1 MIQDSTFRRVPLNMF
16 SQSFDHSSSSL
27 SLDPLTRNIEL
38 SQRSF
43 RSVSDFRKA
52 KQKGRKISMLSVY
65 DAVFAR
71 LAVEAGVNTI
81 LVGDSVAMALYGFE
95 STIHATVEMMAS
107 HSAAVRRAC
116 PSIFLV
122 ADLPFGSYRRGVKA
136 AMKAVETLARAGA
149 SAVKLEGV
157 AGNEKVIS
165 HIVESGIPVMG
176 HIGLTPQ
183 SVLAL
188 GGYKV
193 QGVTEEAA
201 ARLIE
206 DAKKL
211 EDLGAF
217 SLVLECV
224 SRSLGSRISSHLS
237 TLATLATLAIPV
249 IGIGAGAEVDGQVL
263 VASDLL
269 GLSSHPG
276 GRTPRFVRKY
286 LDGAALVSKAF
297 EEFFRQIDRSE
308 YPSEAESYD

>member
-1 MIQDSTFRRVPLNMF
+1 MF
-16 SQSFDHSSSSL
+16 SQSLKHVSSTPSLNSS
-27 SLDPLTRNIEL
+27 TRQVDL

-52 KQKGRKISMLSVY
+52 KQDRRKISMLSVY

-71 LAVEAGVNTI
+71 LAVEAGVNTL

-95 STIHATVEMMAS
+95 STIHATVEMIAS
-107 HSAAVRRAC
+107 HVGAVRRAV
-116 PSIFLV
+116 PGAFLV
-122 ADLPFGSYRRGVKA
+122 GDLPFGSYRRGVKA
-136 AMKAVETLARAGA
+136 AMKAVEAMARAGA

-157 AGNEKVIS
+157 AGNEQIIS
-165 HIVESGIPVMG
+165 HIIESGIPVMG

-188 GGYKV
+188 GGYRV
-193 QGVTEEAA
+193 QGGTEEGA
-201 ARLIE
+201 ARLIKE
-206 DAKKL
+206 AKEL

-224 SRSLGSRISSHLS
+224 SRSLGSRISSDLS
-237 TLATLATLAIPV
+237 IPV

-269 GLSSHPG
+269 GLSL
-276 GRTPRFVRKY
+276 GRSPRFVRRY
-286 LDGAALVSKAF
+286 IDGAALVSKAF
-297 EEFFRQIDRSE
+297 EEFCQQVGE
-308 YPSEAESYD
+308 AQYPSEAESYD

>member
-1 MIQDSTFRRVPLNMF
+1 MF
-16 SQSFDHSSSSL
+16 TQSFHHSSTSL
-27 SLDPLTRNIEL
+27 SLDPSTRNVDL
-38 SQRSF
+38 SQRLF

-52 KQKGRKISMLSVY
+52 KEADRKISMLSVY
-65 DAVFAR
+65 DAIFAR
-71 LAVEAGVNTI
+71 LAVEAGVNTL

-107 HSAAVRRAC
+107 HVAAVRRAS
-116 PSIFLV
+116 PSVFLV
-122 ADLPFGSYRRGVKA
+122 ADLPFGSYRGGVKA

-157 AGNEKVIS
+157 AGNEKAIS

-193 QGVTEEAA
+193 QGGTEEGA
-201 ARLIE
+201 ARLMG
-206 DAKKL
+206 DAKTL

-224 SRSLGSRISSHLS
+224 SRGLGSRISAQLS
-237 TLATLATLAIPV
+237 IPV
-249 IGIGAGAEVDGQVL
+249 IGIGAGAGVDGQVL

-269 GLSSHPG
+269 GLSS
-276 GRTPRFVRKY
+276 GRAPRFVRKY
-286 LDGAALVSKAF
+286 LDGAALVSQAF
-297 EEFFRQIDRSE
+297 GEFFQQIDRVE

>member
-1 MIQDSTFRRVPLNMF
+1 
-16 SQSFDHSSSSL
+16 
-27 SLDPLTRNIEL
+27 
-38 SQRSF
+38 
-43 RSVSDFRKA
+43 
-52 KQKGRKISMLSVY
+52 MLSVY

-95 STIHATVEMMAS
+95 STIHATVEMIAS
-107 HSAAVRRAC
+107 HVGAVRRAC
-116 PSIFLV
+116 PSAFLV
-122 ADLPFGSYRRGVKA
+122 ADLPFGSYRRGLKA
-136 AMKAVETLARAGA
+136 AMKAVEAMARAGA

-157 AGNEKVIS
+157 AGNEQIIS
-165 HIVESGIPVMG
+165 HIIESGIPVMG

-193 QGVTEEAA
+193 QGGTEEGAA
-201 ARLIE
+201 QLND
-206 DAKKL
+206 DAKEL

-237 TLATLATLAIPV
+237 IPV

-269 GLSSHPG
+269 GLSL
-276 GRTPRFVRKY
+276 GRSPRFVRRY

-297 EEFFRQIDRSE
+297 EEFCRQVGE
-308 YPSEAESYD
+308 AQYPSEAESYD

>member
-1 MIQDSTFRRVPLNMF
+1 MF
-16 SQSFDHSSSSL
+16 SQSFNHSSSSF
-27 SLDPLTRNIEL
+27 SLDPSTHNAEL
-38 SQRSF
+38 SQRAF

-52 KQKGRKISMLSVY
+52 KLNGRKISMLSVY

-71 LAVEAGVNTI
+71 LAVESGVNTL

-95 STIHATVEMMAS
+95 STIHATVEMIAS

-157 AGNEKVIS
+157 SGNEKIIS

-183 SVLAL
+183 SVLTL

-193 QGVTEEAA
+193 QGVTEAAA

-224 SRSLGSRISSHLS
+224 SRSLRISSHPSRL
-237 TLATLATLAIPV
+237 TIPV

-269 GLSSHPG
+269 GLSPG
-276 GRTPRFVRKY
+276 PSPRFVRKY

-297 EEFFRQIDRSE
+297 EEFFRQVDRAE
-308 YPSEAESYD
+308 YPSEAESYA

>member
-1 MIQDSTFRRVPLNMF
+1 
-16 SQSFDHSSSSL
+16 
-27 SLDPLTRNIEL
+27 
-38 SQRSF
+38 
-43 RSVSDFRKA
+43 
-52 KQKGRKISMLSVY
+52 MLSVY

-71 LAVEAGVNTI
+71 LAVEAGVSTLLI
-81 LVGDSVAMALYGFE
+81 GDSVAMALYGFE
-95 STIHATVEMMAS
+95 STIHATVGMIAS
-107 HSAAVRRAC
+107 HVGAVRRAC
-116 PSIFLV
+116 PSAFLV
-122 ADLPFGSYRRGVKA
+122 ADLPFGSYRKGLKA
-136 AMKAVETLARAGA
+136 AMEAVEAMARAGA

-157 AGNEKVIS
+157 AGNEKIIS

-188 GGYKV
+188 GGYRV
-193 QGVTEEAA
+193 QGGAEEGA
-201 ARLIE
+201 ARLVE
-206 DAKKL
+206 NAKEL

-237 TLATLATLAIPV
+237 IPV

-269 GLSSHPG
+269 GLSL
-276 GRTPRFVRKY
+276 GRSPRFVRKY
-286 LDGAALVSKAF
+286 LDGATLVSKAF
-297 EEFFRQIDRSE
+297 EEFCRHVGDAQ

>member
-1 MIQDSTFRRVPLNMF
+1 MF
-16 SQSFDHSSSSL
+16 SQSLKQTSSAPSLNSSTRQVDL
-27 SLDPLTRNIEL
+27 SH
-38 SQRSF
+38 RSF

-52 KQKGRKISMLSVY
+52 KRDGRKISMLSVY

-71 LAVEAGVNTI
+71 LAVEAGVNTL

-95 STIHATVEMMAS
+95 STIHATVEMITS
-107 HSAAVRRAC
+107 HVGAVRRAC
-116 PSIFLV
+116 PSAFLV
-122 ADLPFGSYRRGVKA
+122 ADLPFGSYRRGLKA
-136 AMKAVETLARAGA
+136 AMKAVEAMARAGA

-157 AGNEKVIS
+157 AGNEQIIS
-165 HIVESGIPVMG
+165 HIIESGIPVMG

-193 QGVTEEAA
+193 QGGTEAGA
-201 ARLIE
+201 ARLFE
-206 DAKKL
+206 DAKEL
-211 EDLGAF
+211 ENLGAF

-237 TLATLATLAIPV
+237 IPV

-269 GLSSHPG
+269 GLSL
-276 GRTPRFVRKY
+276 GRSPRFVRRY
-286 LDGAALVSKAF
+286 IDGAALVSKAF
-297 EEFFRQIDRSE
+297 EEFCRQVGE
-308 YPSEAESYD
+308 AQYPSEAESYD

>member
-1 MIQDSTFRRVPLNMF
+1 MF
-16 SQSFDHSSSSL
+16 SQSLKHASSTPSL
-27 SLDPLTRNIEL
+27 NLPTRQLDL
-38 SQRSF
+38 SQRPF

-52 KQKGRKISMLSVY
+52 KRDGRKISMLSVY

-71 LAVEAGVNTI
+71 LAVEAGVNTL

-95 STIHATVEMMAS
+95 STIHATVEMIAS
-107 HSAAVRRAC
+107 HVGAVRRAC
-116 PSIFLV
+116 PGAFLV
-122 ADLPFGSYRRGVKA
+122 ADLPFGSYRRGLKA
-136 AMKAVETLARAGA
+136 AMKAVEAMARAGA

-157 AGNEKVIS
+157 TGNEKIIT
-165 HIVESGIPVMG
+165 HIIESGIPVMG

-193 QGVTEEAA
+193 QGGTEEEA

-206 DAKKL
+206 DAKEL

-224 SRSLGSRISSHLS
+224 SRSLGSRISSNLS
-237 TLATLATLAIPV
+237 IPV

-269 GLSSHPG
+269 GLSL
-276 GRTPRFVRKY
+276 GRSPRFVRRY

-297 EEFFRQIDRSE
+297 EEFCRQVGE
-308 YPSEAESYD
+308 AQYPSEAESYD